1 MASHTDTKTPPPSRP
16 RRVPKRM
23 TLREFEAFDT
33 NPDEKWEL
41 IEGVPCMTPTANAPH
56 NKLAQVLANTIESI
70 LATTTGWYVVLDT
83 SARFGDIKTE
93 VRPDVA
99 AFRQNEI
106 KDPRV
111 VPIRA
116 TPRLVIECLS
126 PGNADYDLGDKFRVY
141 RKAGIPE
148 YWVVDPK
155 TGAITLFVLRKGE
168 YEQLVVDPKGFIESP
183 LLKKK
188 LRIVVKPWSFE
199 ILEA

>member
-1 MASHTDTKTPPPSRP
+1 MGSSDTDVKTPPPSR

-41 IEGVPCMTPTANAPH
+41 IEGVPFMTPTASGAHQN
-56 NKLAQVLANTIESI
+56 LAGTLWAFISRI
-70 LATTTGWYVVLDT
+70 LTVDRGWYVITDT
-83 SARFGDIKTE
+83 SARFGDIRTE

-99 AFRQNEI
+99 AYRQDDV
-106 KDPRV
+106 KDPRTVPLRAVPHLV
-111 VPIRA
+111 V
-116 TPRLVIECLS
+116 ECLS
-126 PGNADYDLGDKFRVY
+126 PSNAHYDLNEKKRVY
-141 RKAGIPE
+141 RKAGVQE

-155 TGAITLFVLRKGE
+155 TGAITLFVLRKGD
-168 YEQLVVDPKGFIESP
+168 YEQLGVDPEGFIESP
-183 LLKKK
+183 LLKRK